1 MKTLLLGF
9 CIFGAAAAFGQ
20 VAGATS
26 NEPVPIRIN
35 SHEKHATQMA
45 LESEKSLL
53 ITSSPVSARGQRP
66 LWELM
71 PPSEEVSLGQ
81 AARLLR
87 RQHADDKKSKVYVH
101 D

>member
-9 CIFGAAAAFGQ
+9 CILGGTAAFGQ
-20 VAGATS
+20 GAGAIS
-26 NEPVPIRIN
+26 NESVPIRMN
-35 SHEKHATQMA
+35 SHQKRATQMA
-45 LESEKSLL
+45 LDSGKSLL
-53 ITSSPVSARGQRP
+53 ISSSPVSARGERP

-81 AARLLR
+81 LARWLR
-87 RQHADDKKSKVYVH
+87 KQHADDKKSKVYVH

>member
-1 MKTLLLGF
+1 MKTVLLGF
-9 CIFGAAAAFGQ
+9 CIFGATAAFGQ
-20 VAGATS
+20 ATGAIS

-45 LESEKSLL
+45 LENEKSLL
-53 ITSSPVSARGQRP
+53 ISSGPVSARGQRP

-87 RQHADDKKSKVYVH
+87 KQHADDKKSKVYVH

>member
-9 CIFGAAAAFGQ
+9 CIFGATAAFAQGAAAI
-20 VAGATS
+20 S
-26 NEPVPIRIN
+26 NEPVPIRVN

-53 ITSSPVSARGQRP
+53 ISSRPVSARGERP

-71 PPSEEVSLGQ
+71 PPPEEVSLGQ

-87 RQHADDKKSKVYVH
+87 KQHADDKKSKVYVH

>member
-9 CIFGAAAAFGQ
+9 CIFGATAAFGQ
-20 VAGATS
+20 AAGAIS

-35 SHEKHATQMA
+35 SHEKHATQTA

-53 ITSSPVSARGQRP
+53 ISSSPVSARGERP

-71 PPSEEVSLGQ
+71 PPSEDVSLGQ

-87 RQHADDKKSKVYVH
+87 KQHSDDKKSKVYVH